1 MITLALNN
9 ISKSYGIDTI
19 IEQVTFSLN
28 EYEKVGLVGI
38 NGAGK
43 STLFKIISGELQ
55 QDTGTVFLSKDTSV
69 GYLEQNVSID
79 SDNTLYE
86 EVLDVFH
93 DVMLLERELRSLER
107 RIAEHSEDETA
118 LESLMK
124 TYALKSEEFS
134 RINGYAYHSEAKGIL
149 IGLGFREEEMNKKV
163 NTLSGGEMTRL
174 MLSKLL
180 LKKPNLL
187 LLDEPT
193 NHLDMNSVQWLEVY
207 LKMYKGNVIV
217 ISHDRYFL
225 DQLIGRTLE
234 LRNKTLY
241 VYNGNYSYYLA
252 KKDLEEELAI
262 KSYKDNQAELKRQQ
276 EIIRQLKAFGR
287 EKQVKRAR
295 SREKL
300 LSKMDKVEKPQIL
313 QQQARISFSPS
324 VQSGYEILHAY
335 DLEKSYGNRHL
346 FSKIRLD
353 IYRGEKVALIG
364 PNGSGKTTLFRIL
377 LGKET
382 QDEGEITYGTNVQ
395 PAYFDQTRSDLTA
408 SNTVMEEV
416 WQSYPHLKET
426 QLRNMLAAF
435 LFTGDDVFKLISDLS
450 GGEKSRISLLKLML
464 STSNFLFLDEPTN
477 HLDIQSK
484 EVLENALT
492 AYEGTLFFISHDRYF
507 LNKVADRILVLTENG
522 VEEYLGN
529 YDYYQEKLAEQ
540 REALNILHPPESIN
554 KTQIKQQKKKEKEK
568 EKERKAI
575 KKKISAIEECISSLE
590 EKIEQLDHE
599 LCKEEV
605 YTSQNESVRVQRE
618 KEETNK
624 KLQEAMTDWEQLLLE
639 LEEKMQEE

>member
-107 RIAEHSEDETA
+107 KIAEHSEDETA

-241 VYNGNYSYYLA
+241 DYNGNYSYYLA

-540 REALNILHPPESIN
+540 REALNILRPPESIN